1 MLNLLKDKEVI
12 FFDVGYT
19 LDRPASGDWLFTNRF
34 LELAGKRLKLHS
46 DEEIREAREAG
57 IRFLNQDHLL
67 TSVEAEYRQFVQFYS
82 LISEKL
88 QLGLTGEER
97 EEIARDRACNMKN
110 YIPYPG
116 IVEVLSTL
124 STTHKLGIISDTWPS
139 ITPQLEYIGVLKYIS
154 FYTYSCSVGV
164 FKPDERMYLD
174 ALSKCGFPA
183 EDTVFV
189 DDRIDNLEGAAKV
202 GITPILITINP
213 ESDMETSFCKIKELR
228 DLL

>member
-1 MLNLLKDKEVI
+1 
-12 FFDVGYT
+12 
-19 LDRPASGDWLFTNRF
+19 
-34 LELAGKRLKLHS
+34 
-46 DEEIREAREAG
+46 
-57 IRFLNQDHLL
+57 
-67 TSVEAEYRQFVQFYS
+67 
-82 LISEKL
+82 
-88 QLGLTGEER
+88 
-97 EEIARDRACNMKN
+97 MKN
-110 YIPYPG
+110 YIGYPG
-116 IVEVLSTL
+116 TVDAVKELSK
-124 STTHKLGIISDTWPS
+124 SFELGIISDTWPS